1 LDLFSPAKINLFLRI
16 TKKREDGFHE
26 LASLFQT
33 LAFGDNMTIS
43 KLPSS
48 ATEDSIT
55 CNDPAVPCDRSNLVC
70 KAADLFRKKTGSKQH
85 FHIDLAKE
93 VPAGAGLG
101 GGSGN
106 AATMLWAANQLC
118 GLDYSEGDLLEW
130 SGDIGSDISFFF
142 SSGTAYCTGRG
153 EIVRDMPALLDP
165 QYPILLIKP
174 STPLS
179 TGAVYKALDVNKCS
193 KVNPDELLERFYN
206 EKTPSQDLCIND
218 LELPAFGEMAI
229 LQDVKK
235 ELIATGEYESVF
247 MSGSGSTMVCLGNH
261 LIQED
266 TNFERESKD
275 DWLAVL
281 TQPIN
286 REDRSKWYEPSF
298 LTDIAD
304 LGGIEEE
311 YLIKGADLECHE
323 DHDDDE

>member
-165 QYPILLIKP
+165 QYPILLTKP

-206 EKTPSQDLCIND
+206 EKTPSQ
-218 LELPAFGEMAI
+218 
-229 LQDVKK
+229 V
-235 ELIATGEYESVF
+235 
-247 MSGSGSTMVCLGNH
+247 ST
-261 LIQED
+261 IYR
-266 TNFERESKD
+266 T
-275 DWLAVL
+275 LAPPL
-281 TQPIN
+281 
-286 REDRSKWYEPSF
+286 SF
-298 LTDIAD
+298 T
-304 LGGIEEE
+304 
-311 YLIKGADLECHE
+311 
-323 DHDDDE
+323 